1 MPPGPAYNWLCAA
14 HGLADIL
21 GNAARIRAAQ
31 LDKRA
36 VQALPRK
43 SKSTPK
49 RRAVDVQDESIIKPS
64 TVGSTLLTS
73 AGAAMNH
80 ADSCLTGCVS
90 GTAQSQSQIWE
101 TKRHD
106 NLREELTVEHLSS
119 TPISKT
125 TAVEVRTHQIPA
137 RDSPA
142 PTADILQPSL
152 ITQEPSPVV
161 SGPIV
166 VKSIPVTPSE
176 PVSARKLQ
184 SSKVPS
190 SRIGRLFHYGGT
202 SLIVSLVTV
211 TF

>member
-14 HGLADIL
+14 HGLAEIL

-31 LDKRA
+31 LDKKA
-36 VQALPRK
+36 VQVLPRK

-49 RRAVDVQDESIIKPS
+49 RRAVEVQDESVIKPS
-64 TVGSTLLTS
+64 TVGSTLP
-73 AGAAMNH
+73 AGAGATMNH
-80 ADSCLTGCVS
+80 ADSCLTGRIS
-90 GTAQSQSQIWE
+90 DTTQTQSRIWE
-101 TKRHD
+101 AKRHD
-106 NLREELTVEHLSS
+106 NLREKLTVEQTSS

-125 TAVEVRTHQIPA
+125 TAVETRTNQVPA
-137 RDSPA
+137 RNSPA
-142 PTADILQPSL
+142 PTAEISQPSL

-166 VKSIPVTPSE
+166 AESIPVTQSE
-176 PVSARKLQ
+176 LAPARKLQ